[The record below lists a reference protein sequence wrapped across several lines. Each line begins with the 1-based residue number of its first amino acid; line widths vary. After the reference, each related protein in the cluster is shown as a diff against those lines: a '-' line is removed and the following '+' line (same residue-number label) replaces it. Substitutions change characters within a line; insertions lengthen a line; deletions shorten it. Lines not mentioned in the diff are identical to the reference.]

1 MDSTLELFYWVYD
14 IYWIGDFWFST
25 KSLRNV
31 KRHTCFEEKKTLKLS
46 QILQY
51 SLTIIKRIHA
61 TDIHIWIMLPLQSA
75 TGIERRRRSE
85 HIIPLSATGTEQVS
99 LTRGSEGVISVSL
112 APIGNAEQTI
122 SLSLPPV
129 AVVVGIEETFHF
141 DVLGLE
147 EADHL
152 WIGETQGLLGTW
164 GNEIFMGL
172 GCYQVCIIFFYN

>member
-1 MDSTLELFYWVYD
+1 M
-14 IYWIGDFWFST
+14 
-25 KSLRNV
+25 
-31 KRHTCFEEKKTLKLS
+31 S

-99 LTRGSEGVISVSL
+99 LTRRSEGVISVSL

-129 AVVVGIEETFHF
+129 AVVVGIEETLHF

-172 GCYQVCIIFFYN
+172 GCYQVGTIFFTIS